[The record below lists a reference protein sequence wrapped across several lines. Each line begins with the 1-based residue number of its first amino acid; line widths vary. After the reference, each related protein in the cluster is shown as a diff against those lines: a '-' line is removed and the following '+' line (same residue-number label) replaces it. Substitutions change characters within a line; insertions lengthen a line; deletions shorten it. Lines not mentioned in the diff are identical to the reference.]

1 MPRQT
6 ARMAAAVQSV
16 DCIGESDALAVFELK
31 PVVGYTLT
39 WPTWARK
46 SLPYSLAGVSDSFQV
61 K

>member
-16 DCIGESDALAVFELK
+16 EYISEGDALAVLELK

-39 WPTWARK
+39 
-46 SLPYSLAGVSDSFQV
+46 
-61 K
+61 